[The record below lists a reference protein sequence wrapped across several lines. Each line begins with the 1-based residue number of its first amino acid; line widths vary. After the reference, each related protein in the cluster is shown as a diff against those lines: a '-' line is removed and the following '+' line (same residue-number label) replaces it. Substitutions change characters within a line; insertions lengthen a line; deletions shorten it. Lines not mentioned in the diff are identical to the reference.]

1 MSRQHDSHT
10 FDMFGD
16 AASAHPALGST
27 PELLALCER
36 WVARGWLRDLDRALV
51 RFLAS
56 EAPDAPTLLLL
67 AAALASHQLGR
78 GHVCLDINATLN
90 APDFALS
97 LPPEGDDLTDPP
109 PLPSD
114 VLATLTLSEWQ
125 AALHHPL
132 LTSEGPGNTPLVV
145 VTTHS
150 VSGTP
155 STRLYLRRY
164 WQYEQS
170 LHQHIAAR
178 LE

>member
-90 APDFALS
+90 A
-97 LPPEGDDLTDPP
+97 
-109 PLPSD
+109 
-114 VLATLTLSEWQ
+114 
-125 AALHHPL
+125 
-132 LTSEGPGNTPLVV
+132 
-145 VTTHS
+145 
-150 VSGTP
+150 
-155 STRLYLRRY
+155 
-164 WQYEQS
+164 
-170 LHQHIAAR
+170 
-178 LE
+178 